1 MYNSDVIT
9 KELHTVG
16 TKAEAPLQASVVH
29 VEQWSTIPKVVSLG
43 HRLSLYLEYPPCE
56 YAHPL
61 STIYSP
67 RSEKKNL

>member
-1 MYNSDVIT
+1 M
-9 KELHTVG
+9 
-16 TKAEAPLQASVVH
+16 H

-43 HRLSLYLEYPPCE
+43 HRLLSLYLEYPPLPPFVE

-67 RSEKKNL
+67 RSEKNKMHSSTEGLKKILVLERFRLL